1 MRKYFDSKENKVIAI
16 FLVLA
21 LVLGLRLFVL
31 SVLEGEQWRDNANS
45 ITIKGIYTN
54 SPRGNIYDRNGKEIA
69 GNEQIFTVKMSS
81 GNMENDEINHV
92 ALKLVDI
99 LDKNKEKYNNNF
111 PIKMKDGEFVYTYEE
126 DIRKWKKEN
135 KIKENAT
142 AEQTFET
149 LKERYGITKV
159 DRYEAMAELQTKYSV
174 YPPISTSSMT
184 FKSKS
189 EIKYFLQSYGIDAD
203 EEPVSANE
211 AFKLVREN
219 YEIDD
224 SVSNGDAM
232 KIMAVR
238 YELKAMGYKKY
249 LPATIAKD
257 ISDKTIMEVE
267 EKSEDLPGVDV
278 VSETRRNYPEG
289 EFASHILGYMG
300 QIAPEDQSEYEKKGY
315 ASSSVIGKEG
325 IERIYEPILK
335 GQDGTSIVRVDAMGN
350 YVETLEKI
358 DPKKGRDVYLTID
371 KDLQKVA
378 EKGLEANVKAC
389 HGGGFQSKY
398 GDIGLE
404 PAPNAESG
412 AVVALEVET
421 GEVLALANYPDYD
434 PNLFSDGISSENWD
448 KLQSENPRDS
458 LSPAPLY
465 NTATMTAVQPGST
478 FKPITALAALE
489 CGLDPDKPYRD
500 DGYIKM
506 GDRTFGCV
514 AWNMFGTT
522 HGYVDLYKAIQVSC
536 NYYFFDLITNKDWAS
551 GGSMGLDKDMGIPKV
566 LKMASRFG
574 LGSPTG
580 IELSESVVPLPSEEK
595 NRNALQRSLEY
606 VLYAN
611 AETYFTKD
619 VYTNNKRLT
628 KDVETISSWIHEK
641 GITYNDMYYDYLPTV
656 GVKKSQYQAVTELCL
671 YTYFYHAEWGVG
683 DAFNLSIGQG
693 DHAYTPI
700 QMARYVAALGN
711 DGMMNEVKLVKSIED
726 EGDLERKKPVST
738 KVSKKNI
745 DIVKE
750 GMHRV
755 TTGEGSGISAHYV
768 DFPWEVS
775 AKTGTAQKSGK
786 INPPSE
792 VEYVK
797 KHLSSFG
804 NMTWSQVKKEMKR
817 LMTKY
822 PETYVNEDLA
832 VKKAVINLSGGRL
845 TSDDIDR
852 YKPNYAEFAWTIAM
866 APMDDPKIAVVCII
880 PQGVTGGNADPVVR
894 EIIGAYMEQ
903 LESLNDKDY
912 KVKTELN

>member
-1 MRKYFDSKENKVIAI
+1 MKKYFESNEKKVIAI
-16 FLVLA
+16 FVVLA
-21 LVLGLRLFVL
+21 LVMVLRLFVL
-31 SVLEGEQWRDNANS
+31 SVIEGEQWRDNANS

-81 GNMENDEINHV
+81 GNMENKEINHV
-92 ALKLVDI
+92 ALKLVKI
-99 LDKNKEKYNNNF
+99 LEKNKEEYNNNF
-111 PIKMKDGEFVYTYEE
+111 PIKMKKGEFVYIYDEE
-126 DIRKWKKEN
+126 ITKWKKDN
-135 KIKENAT
+135 KIKEDAT
-142 AEQTFET
+142 AEQAFET
-149 LKERYGITKV
+149 LKERYGIKKS
-159 DRYEAMAELQTKYSV
+159 DRYEAMEELQTKYSI
-174 YPPISTSSMT
+174 YPPISSRTMT
-184 FKSKS
+184 FRSNT
-189 EIKYFLQSYGIDAD
+189 EIQYFLESYGIEA
-203 EEPVSANE
+203 EKKVSAKK
-211 AFKLVREN
+211 AFELVRKS
-219 YEIDD
+219 YEIEPD
-224 SVSNGDAM
+224 VSDKDAM

-238 YELKAMGYKKY
+238 YEMKAMGYKKY

-257 ISDKTIMEVE
+257 VSDKTIMEVE
-267 EKSEDLPGVDV
+267 EMSERLPGVDV
-278 VSETRRNYPEG
+278 VSETKRSYPDG
-289 EFASHILGYMG
+289 AFASHIIGYMG
-300 QIAPEDQSEYEKKGY
+300 QIAPENQKEYEDKGY
-315 ASSSVIGKEG
+315 AASSVIGKEG

-358 DPKKGRDVYLTID
+358 EPKKGKDVYLTID

-378 EKGLEANVKAC
+378 EDALEANVKAC
-389 HGGGFQSKY
+389 HGGGFHSKY

-421 GEVLALANYPDYD
+421 GEVLAMANYPDYD
-434 PNLFSDGISSENWD
+434 PNLFADGISSENWN

-489 CGLDPDKPYRD
+489 CGLDPNRQYRD

-514 AWNMFGTT
+514 AWNLFGTT
-522 HGYVDLYKAIQVSC
+522 HGYLDLYKAIQVSC

-580 IELSESVVPLPSEEK
+580 IELSEAVVSLPSEEK
-595 NRNALQRSLEY
+595 NRNSLQRSLEY

-628 KDVETISSWIHEK
+628 KDVETIASWIHEK

-711 DGMMNEVKLVKSIED
+711 DGMMNEVKVVKSVED
-726 EGDLERKKPVST
+726 EGDLERSKPVST
-738 KVSKKNI
+738 KVSQKNI

-755 TTGEGSGISAHYV
+755 TIGDGSGISAHYIG
-768 DFPWEVS
+768 FPWDVS

-797 KHLSSFG
+797 KHLGSFG
-804 NMTWSQVKKEMKR
+804 SMSWSDVKKEMKR

-822 PETYVNEDLA
+822 PETYINEDVA
-832 VKKAVINLSGGRL
+832 VRKAVINLSGGKL
-845 TSDDIDR
+845 TSDDINR
-852 YKPNYAEFAWTIAM
+852 FKPNYSEFAWTIAM

-894 EIIGAYMEQ
+894 EIIGTYMEQ
-903 LESLNDKDY
+903 LESLNDNDY